1 MGWINFI
8 SEIEESS
15 RLQLKKQIRKKNKFL
30 CELQNLPSW
39 DSPDVFLDDDE
50 EDVEE
55 RMNHRTEDV
64 LDIFDSVKH
73 IFDQDNVNQDEIV
86 KISETEET
94 VVSNLTKR
102 QNLTKRFRHSF
113 RKKMSQLK
121 IRHKDSEN
129 PHENKSFKNVIHRI
143 FKKFYLQKKI

>member
-1 MGWINFI
+1 MGGKII
-8 SEIEESS
+8 SFCVSYKIFHPGTPQMS
-15 RLQLKKQIRKKNKFL
+15 FL
-30 CELQNLPSW
+30 MMMK
-39 DSPDVFLDDDE
+39 
-50 EDVEE
+50 DVEE

-64 LDIFDSVKH
+64 LEIFDSVKH

-129 PHENKSFKNVIHRI
+129 PH
-143 FKKFYLQKKI
+143 